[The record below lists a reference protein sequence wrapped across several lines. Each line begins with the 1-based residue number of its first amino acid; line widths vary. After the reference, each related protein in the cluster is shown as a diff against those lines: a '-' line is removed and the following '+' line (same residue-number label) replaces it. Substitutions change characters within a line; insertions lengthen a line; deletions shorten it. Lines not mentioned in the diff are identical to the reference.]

1 MKPSIAMTLVVTAA
15 IFSFVSG
22 YSIGSHSDQAAGYRM
37 ANQSNGGSVATA
49 RAAENASKP
58 SAPAGGYGGTPSGG
72 GSNENTAASP
82 GYVAPSAGYGQ

>member
-58 SAPAGGYGGTPSGG
+58 SGGYGAPTSEE
-72 GSNENTAASP
+72 GSNSNAASP
-82 GYVAPSAGYGQ
+82 GYGDPSPGYGR

>member
-49 RAAENASKP
+49 RAADASKP
-58 SAPAGGYGGTPSGG
+58 SAPAGGYGGTPSGE
-72 GSNENTAASP
+72 GSNEKTAASP
-82 GYVAPSAGYGQ
+82 GYAAPSAGYGQ